1 MMWKAT
7 TNPQPKPQ
15 LETPVETIA
24 RDEAVK
30 ILRGE
35 LLKLVDDENSI
46 CKVAAEKGIFCK
58 GFQRYSDFELRKRY
72 RWIARKDRRYT
83 REEIDS
89 VYLVYNE
96 FTREEIEDLA
106 NRWQLARQ
114 DVDELPLACDVQQVE
129 HDSCRGWDDFS
140 SEELGRFIYQVTG
153 RVVAVA

>member
-1 MMWKAT
+1 MMWRAN
-7 TNPQPKPQ
+7 TNPQPLPQ
-15 LETPVETIA
+15 TETPRETMA
-24 RDEAVK
+24 REEAIK
-30 ILRGE
+30 LLRSE

-83 REEIDS
+83 REEI
-89 VYLVYNE
+89 
-96 FTREEIEDLA
+96 EDLA
-106 NRWQLARQ
+106 NRWQIARQ
-114 DVDELPLACDVQQVE
+114 DVDELPIACDVQQIE

-140 SEELGRFIYQVTG
+140 NEELAKFIGQTTG

>member
-15 LETPVETIA
+15 PETPVETIA
-24 RDEAVK
+24 REEAVK

-83 REEIDS
+83 REEI
-89 VYLVYNE
+89 
-96 FTREEIEDLA
+96 EELA

-140 SEELGRFIYQVTG
+140 SEELGKFIYQVTG

>member
-83 REEIDS
+83 REEI
-89 VYLVYNE
+89 
-96 FTREEIEDLA
+96 EDLA

>member
-1 MMWKAT
+1 MMWRAA
-7 TNPQPKPQ
+7 NPQVTSQPAAP
-15 LETPVETIA
+15 TETIA
-24 RDEAVK
+24 REEAIKV
-30 ILRGE
+30 LRRE
-35 LLKLVDDENSI
+35 FLKFVDDENSI

-83 REEIDS
+83 REEI
-89 VYLVYNE
+89 
-96 FTREEIEDLA
+96 EDLA

-114 DVDELPLACDVQQVE
+114 DVDELPLACDVQQIE

-140 SEELGRFIYQVTG
+140 NEELAKFVYQLTG

>member
-1 MMWKAT
+1 
-7 TNPQPKPQ
+7 
-15 LETPVETIA
+15 VETIA
-24 RDEAVK
+24 REEAIK

-46 CKVAAEKGIFCK
+46 CKIAAEKGIFCK

-72 RWIARKDRRYT
+72 RWIARKDRRY
-83 REEIDS
+83 
-89 VYLVYNE
+89 
-96 FTREEIEDLA
+96 TREEIEDLA

-153 RVVAVA
+153 RVIAVA

>member
-15 LETPVETIA
+15 PETPVETIA
-24 RDEAVK
+24 REEAIT

-46 CKVAAEKGIFCK
+46 CKVAAEKGVFCK

-72 RWIARKDRRYT
+72 GWIARKDRRY
-83 REEIDS
+83 
-89 VYLVYNE
+89 
-96 FTREEIEDLA
+96 TREEIEDLA

-114 DVDELPLACDVQQVE
+114 DVDQLPIACDVQKLE

-140 SEELGRFIYQVTG
+140 NEELSGFFTELTG
-153 RVVAVA
+153 RSLIVA

>member
-15 LETPVETIA
+15 PETPVETIA
-24 RDEAVK
+24 REEAVT

-72 RWIARKDRRYT
+72 RWIARKDRRY
-83 REEIDS
+83 
-89 VYLVYNE
+89 
-96 FTREEIEDLA
+96 TREEIEDLA

>member
-15 LETPVETIA
+15 PETPVETIA
-24 RDEAVK
+24 REEAIT

-83 REEIDS
+83 REEI
-89 VYLVYNE
+89 
-96 FTREEIEDLA
+96 EDLA

-140 SEELGRFIYQVTG
+140 SEELGKFIYQVTG
-153 RVVAVA
+153 RLIMVA

>member
-15 LETPVETIA
+15 PETPVETIA
-24 RDEAVK
+24 REEAVK

-83 REEIDS
+83 REEI
-89 VYLVYNE
+89 
-96 FTREEIEDLA
+96 EELA

-129 HDSCRGWDDFS
+129 HDACRGWDDFS
-140 SEELGRFIYQVTG
+140 SEELGKFIYQVTG

>member
-15 LETPVETIA
+15 PETPVETIA
-24 RDEAVK
+24 REEAIK

-35 LLKLVDDENSI
+35 LLKRVDDENSI

-83 REEIDS
+83 REEI
-89 VYLVYNE
+89 
-96 FTREEIEDLA
+96 EDLA

-140 SEELGRFIYQVTG
+140 SEELGKFLYQLTG